1 MSEEAGRNA
10 PLFREATE
18 ADLPAIV
25 AMLADDPLG
34 ATRERPD
41 EPFHRDYRAALAR
54 IAANPD
60 DHLIVAQVEGAVVGC
75 AQLTFL
81 SGLSYV
87 GMTRAQVEGVRI
99 AASHRGA
106 GLGEALI
113 GHLVERARARGAGIV
128 QLTSNAT
135 RERARR
141 FYERLGFRATHT
153 GFKLDIREAAAPR
166 PAGEEDA
173 VTLHRR

>member
-1 MSEEAGRNA
+1 VSR
-10 PLFREATE
+10 LRFREATE

-41 EPFHRDYRAALAR
+41 EPYHPAYVTAFRR
-54 IAANPD
+54 INANPD
-60 DHLIVAQVEGAVVGC
+60 DHLVVAEMDGALVAC

-81 SGLSYV
+81 AGLSYV
-87 GMTRAQVEGVRI
+87 GLTRAQIEAVRV

-113 GHLVERARARGAGIV
+113 RHLVERARAEGAGIV

-141 FYERLGFRATHT
+141 FYERLGFRPTHT
-153 GFKLDIREAAAPR
+153 GFKLDLRAAAPA
-166 PAGEEDA
+166 AGETVGGA
-173 VTLHRR
+173 